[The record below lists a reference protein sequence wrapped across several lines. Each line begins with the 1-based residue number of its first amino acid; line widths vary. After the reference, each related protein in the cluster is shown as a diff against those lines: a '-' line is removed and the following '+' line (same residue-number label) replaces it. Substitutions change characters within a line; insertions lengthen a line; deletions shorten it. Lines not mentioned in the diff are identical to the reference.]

1 MELLKDPRA
10 RAEEGEATR
19 DMRALELKD
28 WVGKGNKVGGAG

>member
-19 DMRALELKD
+19 DVRAPELND
-28 WVGKGNKVGGAG
+28 WVKERRLVVRD